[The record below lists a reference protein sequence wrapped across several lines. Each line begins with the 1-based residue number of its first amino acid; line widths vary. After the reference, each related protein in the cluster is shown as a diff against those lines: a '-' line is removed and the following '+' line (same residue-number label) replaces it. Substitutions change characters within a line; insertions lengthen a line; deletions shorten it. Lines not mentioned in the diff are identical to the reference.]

1 MAAAGL
7 GHAAEAV
14 PDFVRRQ
21 SKEQGGDSSDRAK
34 AWVNVSDFKPR
45 WKGPPR
51 KAAAAAA

>member
-1 MAAAGL
+1 VAAAGL